1 MINKLKRKNKKGSI
15 EVMIFFIGILAIILI
30 VGFIMSI
37 GSSVMN
43 WTFDEVIPE
52 LSNLGMVGDANM
64 TEIANITIVPMN
76 TFVQNIQWV
85 VGVLYVLM
93 LVGSMGIA
101 FSFRTAPNK
110 WLIGFY
116 FGLVLILIILSMFVS
131 NMYEEFY
138 DGTGELAERLQEQTI
153 LSYMILYSPMIFS
166 VISLITGAIMF
177 AGRSDE
183 EGFV

>member
-1 MINKLKRKNKKGSI
+1 
-15 EVMIFFIGILAIILI
+15 MIFFIGLLAIILI
-30 VGFIMSI
+30 IGFIMSI
-37 GSSVMN
+37 GSSVTN

-52 LSNLGMVGDANM
+52 LTGLGMVGDANM
-64 TEIANITIVPMN
+64 TDIAEMVIVPMN
-76 TFVQNIQWV
+76 SFVQNLQWV

-93 LVGSMGIA
+93 LIGSMGVA
-101 FSFRTAPNK
+101 FSFRTAPNR
-110 WLIGFY
+110 WLIALY
-116 FGLVLILIILSMFVS
+116 FSLVLILIILSMFIS
-131 NMYEEFY
+131 NMYEDFY
-138 DGTGELAERLQEQTI
+138 DGTDDLASRLQEQTI